1 VLRNCLC
8 VPVRGNAP
16 STSPAGIPSGGGSS
30 SDGSSSAKGAGD
42 DKLGKVVAVI
52 QVLNKRSGPWFT
64 AEDVQ
69 ILQFVG
75 LLAGQSLSNA
85 QLYADALVRRRQQEA
100 LCTMIELM
108 STSADVDE
116 VIKCIIDAAY
126 RLLEVDR
133 ISLYMVDEER
143 NQLLCKVSKDANA
156 VGQRLPRTW
165 GIIGR
170 VAAEGKI
177 SNINDAANDP
187 EFDKTLDK
195 VCILSHSTRLCTNAS
210 TPFLPLS
217 SSSASADESFD
228 SMLYVLT
235 SWRTLVP
242 RTWPRSCRFAV
253 CLAFAPCLFGGSGG
267 HSRWT
272 VGDDCLQWRGCRGR
286 ALKRHI
292 L

>member
-1 VLRNCLC
+1 
-8 VPVRGNAP
+8 
-16 STSPAGIPSGGGSS
+16 
-30 SDGSSSAKGAGD
+30 
-42 DKLGKVVAVI
+42 
-52 QVLNKRSGPWFT
+52 
-64 AEDVQ
+64 
-69 ILQFVG
+69 
-75 LLAGQSLSNA
+75 
-85 QLYADALVRRRQQEA
+85 
-100 LCTMIELM
+100 MIELM

-195 VCILSHSTRLCTNAS
+195 VGTLTHALTHLVFIPL
-210 TPFLPLS
+210 LS
-217 SSSASADESFD
+217 SPPP
-228 SMLYVLT
+228 LLT
-235 SWRTLVP
+235 PMNHLIQCCT
-242 RTWPRSCRFAV
+242 F
-253 CLAFAPCLFGGSGG
+253 
-267 HSRWT
+267 
-272 VGDDCLQWRGCRGR
+272 
-286 ALKRHI
+286 
-292 L
+292 